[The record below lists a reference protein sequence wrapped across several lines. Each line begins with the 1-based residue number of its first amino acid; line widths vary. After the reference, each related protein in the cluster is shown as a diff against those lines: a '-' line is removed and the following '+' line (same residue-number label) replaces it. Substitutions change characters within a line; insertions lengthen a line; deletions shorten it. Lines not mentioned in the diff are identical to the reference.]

1 MKNRLAVF
9 ICICLLALVLVGC
22 AANEESSPASSAP
35 QTQNVK
41 QNISKENKTVQEI
54 FQVDNA
60 SVVVPARDPFVP
72 LIKVS
77 SSNEVTTKENQNT
90 SNPGNKNTTTSNNNT
105 NTTDEQQ
112 TQTNIELVSVYQ
124 QDGKLYASLKSGN
137 QLTDATVGDTFN
149 GYQVVAIDLQKNQVT
164 LALDGKTVVLN
175 NNQFTK

>member
-1 MKNRLAVF
+1 MKCRLAVF
-9 ICICLLALVLVGC
+9 LCTCLLALVLVGC

-77 SSNEVTTKENQNT
+77 SSDEGTPAESPDTTD
-90 SNPGNKNTTTSNNNT
+90 PNKNTDNDTAPS
-105 NTTDEQQ
+105 DEQQ
-112 TQTNIELVSVYQ
+112 TETSIELVSVYQ
-124 QDGKLYASLKSGN
+124 QDGKLYASLRDGS
-137 QLTDATVGDTFN
+137 QLADVTVGDTFN

>member
-9 ICICLLALVLVGC
+9 ICTCLLALVLVGC

-41 QNISKENKTVQEI
+41 QNISKEHKTAQEI

-60 SVVVPARDPFVP
+60 SVVVPVRDPFVP

-77 SSNEVTTKENQNT
+77 SSDQETTVG
-90 SNPGNKNTTTSNNNT
+90 SPNTTTPSNNNT
-105 NTTDEQQ
+105 NPSDNNTNPADEQE
-112 TQTNIELVSVYQ
+112 TETTIEVVSVYQ

>member
-1 MKNRLAVF
+1 
-9 ICICLLALVLVGC
+9 
-22 AANEESSPASSAP
+22 
-35 QTQNVK
+35 
-41 QNISKENKTVQEI
+41 
-54 FQVDNA
+54 
-60 SVVVPARDPFVP
+60 
-72 LIKVS
+72 
-77 SSNEVTTKENQNT
+77 TTKENQNT

-124 QDGKLYASLKSGN
+124 QNGKLYASLKSGN